1 MDYTISNALCT
12 LATFKVKE
20 QQEENWPEPVTA
32 NDADK
37 FVGEYDEDAEREMI
51 PTIKKAPFIDP
62 LEDPTLI
69 SNDPTKPIDQLIVPT
84 DIGSMYLLNPL
95 SIMSCVAQSSQIFS
109 NMGVA
114 LALMY
119 ASKGSR
125 VFSMFWLAF
134 ASYFSLYPMFL
145 VAPCV
150 LLIEKSTQESVFQS
164 NIVEIS

>member
-1 MDYTISNALCT
+1 MDYIISNALCT
-12 LATFKVKE
+12 LAIFKVKE
-20 QQEENWPEPVTA
+20 QQEENWPEPVIA
-32 NDADK
+32 NEDDQ
-37 FVGEYDEDAEREMI
+37 FVGEYDEVAERKMI
-51 PTIKKAPFIDP
+51 PKIQKVPFVDP

-69 SNDPTKPIDQLIVPT
+69 SKDPTKPIDQLIVPE

-119 ASKGSR
+119 ASKGNR
-125 VFSMFWLAF
+125 IFSMFWLAF
-134 ASYFSLYPMFL
+134 ATYFSLYPIFL

-150 LLIEKSTQESVFQS
+150 LLIEKSSQESVCS
-164 NIVEIS
+164 I